1 MIVACPK
8 CSTKYNLPDEQFRPG
23 AKARCTVCAE
33 VFPLVKP
40 EASSGLAQAAPAS
53 SGAAVQKWRGSSV
66 EGGSFGAAVSS
77 AAAPSSD
84 VGHPDFS
91 GGSFEDMLGA
101 PSASAPDDAGRNEN
115 FSGGTDVSDEKNS
128 KLWGQ
133 VSPAPALP
141 PLPGKNE
148 IPWGKIITSLLLLLI
163 IAGGVWFFWNR
174 HVQREVIESRQAAH
188 LEKMKGFSVEIE
200 RQFTLSNDKI
210 GKSTGR
216 APIAGPVSDTPG
228 KIYVIEGF
236 VTNNFASPK
245 ASIKIAVSLL
255 DDQGRILATKEQFA
269 GTTATPFQLSVMDEK
284 DLEQYLNN
292 PLTIMSNNSLVL
304 PGGKVPFTVVFY
316 RLFNKAASI
325 QVSVIDASDPNI

>member
-33 VFPLVKP
+33 VFPLKP
-40 EASSGLAQAAPAS
+40 GAPSDPAQASSVS
-53 SGAAVQKWRGSSV
+53 SGAAQSSNLQKAGDDLFNSAPGDSDATASSGST
-66 EGGSFGAAVSS
+66 E
-77 AAAPSSD
+77 
-84 VGHPDFS
+84 PDFS

-101 PSASAPDDAGRNEN
+101 PSASSSDEDSE
-115 FSGGTDVSDEKNS
+115 FSGHSDIHEDEPAKM
-128 KLWGQ
+128 WGQ
-133 VSPAPALP
+133 VTPAPTLP
-141 PLPGKNE
+141 PLPGKKE
-148 IPWGKIITSLLLLLI
+148 IPWGKIVTCLLLLLI
-163 IAGGVWFFWNR
+163 ISGGVWFFWNR
-174 HVQREVIESRQAAH
+174 KVQREVIESRQAAH
-188 LEKMKGFSVEIE
+188 REKMKGFSVEIE
-200 RQFTLSNDKI
+200 RQFTLPNDKI
-210 GKSTGR
+210 GKPTGR
-216 APIAGPVSDTPG
+216 APIGAPVSDTQG
-228 KIYVIEGF
+228 KLYVVEGV

-245 ASIKIAVSLL
+245 ASIKVAVSLL

-325 QVSVIDASDPNI
+325 QVSVIDASDPNF

>member
-40 EASSGLAQAAPAS
+40 GEPVEPAQTPAASSMAAGNQSNTGGDLFSGAQSGSDVFASSGSETKEP
-53 SGAAVQKWRGSSV
+53 
-66 EGGSFGAAVSS
+66 E
-77 AAAPSSD
+77 
-84 VGHPDFS
+84 FS

-101 PSASAPDDAGRNEN
+101 PAS
-115 FSGGTDVSDEKNS
+115 SSSDEDEEITGGSGAPGAEQGKM
-128 KLWGQ
+128 WGQ
-133 VSPAPALP
+133 VNPAPTLP
-141 PLPGKNE
+141 PLPSKKE
-148 IPWGKIITSLLLLLI
+148 IPWGKIVTCLLLLFL

-174 HVQREVIESRQAAH
+174 KVQREVIESRQAAH
-188 LEKMKGFSVEIE
+188 REKMKGFSVEIE
-200 RQFTLSNDKI
+200 RQFTLTNDKI
-210 GKSTGR
+210 GKVTGR
-216 APIAGPVSDTPG
+216 APIGAPGSETAG
-228 KIYVIEGF
+228 KLYVVEGI

-245 ASIKIAVSLL
+245 ASIKVAVSLL
-255 DDQGRILATKEQFA
+255 DAQGRVLATKEQFA

-325 QVSVIDASDPNI
+325 QVSVIDASDPNF